1 MQRATDQAGNLLA
14 GYSYLAD
21 GTKLSIRD
29 QAGNGYTYLGSLIY
43 QSNRGRLTL
52 EGTHFDGGRIV
63 KTSTG
68 YEIVYYVTD
77 YLGSVRAVVDSS
89 GKVREYN
96 NYYPFGGRWQDM
108 GPRFAGNRSQFN
120 GKELQVTGQL
130 GLLDYGARMYDP
142 ALARWQGCD
151 PAMQFANPF
160 VFCANNPT
168 AYIDKDGQFAWWL
181 VGMGAM
187 LGSYMGGS
195 AANNNWN
202 PFQWNWGS
210 EKTWG
215 GFFGGAI
222 QGGIGGTAFAY
233 GLSSMTGQTLFTHK
247 PLTTLAYI
255 PRGTSLLFS
264 TAKFLTTGVSM
275 INNFENAMDIIRGN
289 YLYQGDNFLEKIWGG
304 VSRGLWERPQQFGG
318 NILAHARN
326 GFSRVNVS
334 YLAGATVIDR
344 TRSQKHSG
352 LTLGNIINGWN
363 IYSDNSSMLYHEYGH
378 VIQSQIFGLY
388 YLFAIGIPSAKAAG
402 KDRGYWTEVMA
413 NRLSKKYFGDEIWN
427 QTGGSLFYE
436 DNTPQYPTTY

>member
-1 MQRATDQAGNLLA
+1 MNERKVDDREKIWYGCLYQ
-14 GYSYLAD
+14 
-21 GTKLSIRD
+21 LSVRD

-52 EGTHFDGGRIV
+52 EGTQFDGGRIV

-89 GKVREYN
+89 GTVREYN

-108 GPRFAGNRSQFN
+108 GPRFAGNRSRFN

-181 VGMGAM
+181 IGMGAM
-187 LGSYMGGS
+187 LGGYMGGS

-210 EKTWG
+210 
-215 GFFGGAI
+215 
-222 QGGIGGTAFAY
+222 
-233 GLSSMTGQTLFTHK
+233 
-247 PLTTLAYI
+247 
-255 PRGTSLLFS
+255 
-264 TAKFLTTGVSM
+264 
-275 INNFENAMDIIRGN
+275 
-289 YLYQGDNFLEKIWGG
+289 
-304 VSRGLWERPQQFGG
+304 
-318 NILAHARN
+318 
-326 GFSRVNVS
+326 
-334 YLAGATVIDR
+334 
-344 TRSQKHSG
+344 
-352 LTLGNIINGWN
+352 
-363 IYSDNSSMLYHEYGH
+363 
-378 VIQSQIFGLY
+378 
-388 YLFAIGIPSAKAAG
+388 
-402 KDRGYWTEVMA
+402 
-413 NRLSKKYFGDEIWN
+413 
-427 QTGGSLFYE
+427 
-436 DNTPQYPTTY
+436 